1 LAIVAHYIMTH
12 DCSRWLVVKLDCFR
26 SNKQK
31 INESY
36 VLRDKNKQNGPI
48 IRKKIVVNSFRSAW
62 VIVPNAMQEVPTCS
76 ASRPVDLF
84 LEKPA
89 KRLFQPLS
97 CQVFWRYS
105 TTVSFNLVFHIS
117 IVSKLFNNTF
127 DGFVLWDCCIW
138 VETYDLVSK
147 MSIRWGIEKL
157 FNIVVESSM
166 EKTTLNLILSVIW
179 KLEKEDHI
187 NQIMTAIWKVQNHFR
202 PPCKC
207 SF

>member
-1 LAIVAHYIMTH
+1 MILPT
-12 DCSRWLVVKLDCFR
+12 VVR
-26 SNKQK
+26 
-31 INESY
+31 
-36 VLRDKNKQNGPI
+36 V
-48 IRKKIVVNSFRSAW
+48 
-62 VIVPNAMQEVPTCS
+62 VPTSCPS
-76 ASRPVDLF
+76 QHVDLF
-84 LEKPA
+84 WESLQSFTYS
-89 KRLFQPLS
+89 LYLIGCS
-97 CQVFWRYS
+97 HWRYLS
-105 TTVSFNLVFHIS
+105 NMSFNLSQIS
-117 IVSKLFNNTF
+117 NVSKLFNNTF

-166 EKTTLNLILSVIW
+166 EKTTSNLILSVIW